1 MIILLNHWAVRS
13 SSIRLVPGAS
23 GVVLQPLA
31 DSTRVEVV
39 GRGKG
44 CSLRIKLKGTVRLP
58 TSDFILSRGVILS
71 LWQILDCELRLAN
84 QSSGAHRSYRCC
96 APGRVCSAQRVHITG
111 GVCHGPHHAAYGL
124 NLRRSS

>member
-96 APGRVCSAQRVHITG
+96 ALAASALHNGYISRAERVTG
-111 GVCHGPHHAAYGL
+111 HTMLPTV
-124 NLRRSS
+124 